1 MSNSMFYT
9 GLSGLNV
16 AQAALVTTGHNT
28 ANVNTVGYNRQT
40 VQIASNGGL
49 YAPGVGFF
57 GTGARATDVTRSY
70 DQFLTTQLNQAQA
83 TNQSLTTQYTQ
94 ISQIDNLLASQTS
107 GLAPMMQT
115 LFAGVQAVANTPADP
130 AARQQLI
137 SSGQAMTNQFRAMS
151 QYLTSLNAN
160 ANDQIAGNVDQINVF
175 ADQIAHLNK
184 QIGLLSNA
192 TGGQSPND
200 LLDQRDQLVSD
211 LSKLVGVKVVVQDGG
226 QYNVFIGNGQTLV
239 LGDNASTLKA
249 VSSAVDPSQTAVA
262 VLGASGVAVELQD
275 GVMAGGSLGGLLQF
289 RNETLS
295 NAQNSLGRIAI
306 ALSDTFNAQQNL
318 GVDLNGVLGEDF
330 FSQASPGII
339 SNSRNTGDLVLTPT
353 FSDASKLSLSDYKL
367 NVTAGAPVGY
377 SLTRLSDNQSITLP
391 VGFPTTSATFD
402 GVTLTFDSGAANA
415 GDSFLIQPT
424 RTGARDFAVVLTDPA
439 KVAAA
444 SPIVT
449 GSTAANLG
457 SGTISSGVVDA
468 AYPGSPTQLAA
479 AEVTLT
485 YDKATNTLSGF
496 TAGSAVTVTANGT
509 PITYGV
515 ADDGTYYTPPVATP
529 PATGTSAGV
538 PYTAGASISFDG
550 ITVSVSGAPSD
561 GDEFTIS
568 PNTGGVSD
576 GSNALL
582 LGALQGKKTIGNG
595 ASSFNDAYAQLV
607 STVGNKAQQIG
618 ISLKAQTSLT
628 LQIRAV
634 QQSVSGVNQDEETA
648 NLLMFQQ
655 MYQANAK
662 VIQTAST
669 MFDAVLGIR
678 G

>member
-151 QYLTSLNAN
+151 QYLTSLNSN
-160 ANDQIAGNVDQINVF
+160 VNDQISGSVDQINVF

-192 TGGQSPND
+192 TGGQAPND

-211 LSKLVGVKVVVQDGG
+211 LSKLIGVKVVVQDGG

-275 GVMAGGSLGGLLQF
+275 SVLAGGSLGGLLQF

-295 NAQNSLGRIAI
+295 NAQNALGRIAI

-339 SNSRNTGDLVLTPT
+339 SNNRNTGDLVLTPT
-353 FSDASKLSLSDYKL
+353 FSDTSKLSLSDYKL
-367 NVTAGAPVGY
+367 NVTDVAGTLKY
-377 SLTRLSDNQSITLP
+377 TITRLSDNVVMGPDAIPSFPATFGDADFP
-391 VGFPTTSATFD
+391 VTFD
-402 GVTLTFDSGAANA
+402 GVTLTADNTIPAKA

-424 RTGARDFAVVLTDPA
+424 RTGARDFAVELTDPA

-444 SPIVT
+444 RPIVT
-449 GSTAANLG
+449 GNTAGNRG
-457 SGTISSGVVDA
+457 SGAISAGTVSA
-468 AYPGSPTQLAA
+468 AYLTTPLAA
-479 AEVTLT
+479 AGVTLT
-485 YDKATNTLSGF
+485 YNSGTPNTLSGF
-496 TAGSAVTVTANGT
+496 PAASAVTVTNPDNTVVNYA
-509 PITYGV
+509 
-515 ADDGTYYTPPVATP
+515 
-529 PATGTSAGV
+529 AGAAV
-538 PYTAGASISFDG
+538 TYTAGAKYSFDG
-550 ITVSVSGAPSD
+550 ITVSVSGAPSN
-561 GDEFTIS
+561 GDKFTIS
-568 PNTGGVSD
+568 PNTSGVSD

-582 LGALQGKKTIGNG
+582 LGALQGKKTIGG
-595 ASSFNDAYAQLV
+595 GTASFNDAYSQLV
-607 STVGNKAQQIG
+607 STVGNKAQQTQ